1 MIEAHGEGSFHD
13 KNTALA
19 EPRKTTCS
27 KEDDLPQGG
36 QDPELPA
43 ELTVRGNAGL
53 LAQRDDLLQ
62 GGQSAPD
69 GRRVS
74 RTKHSGGKIV
84 LVSLV

>member
-1 MIEAHGEGSFHD
+1 MFKIIISVGG
-13 KNTALA
+13 K
-19 EPRKTTCS
+19 PRKTTCS

-43 ELTVRGNAGL
+43 ELTVRGDAGL
-53 LAQRDDLLQ
+53 LPQGNDLLQ

>member
-19 EPRKTTCS
+19 ENRGRRPVLRGTS
-27 KEDDLPQGG
+27 GE
-36 QDPELPA
+36 PA
-43 ELTVRGNAGL
+43 ELTVRGDAGL